1 MDRRKRKRVEQYQD
15 MIARLYPELHQPRK
29 DGARVL
35 SRTVTFQV
43 TEDCNL
49 ACVYCY
55 QGHKTKKRM
64 SFDTAKKAID
74 MLLTSDDENIYINP
88 SISPAVILE
97 FIGGEPF
104 LEIDLID
111 QIVEYFKKET
121 RRLHHPWS
129 EMYCISICSNG
140 VLYFDPKV
148 QEFLYKNRN
157 NISFSVTIDGNKEL
171 HDSCRVFPDG
181 APSYDLAVAAAKD
194 WMDRGYYM
202 GSKITIAPGNISF
215 LYDALIHMIEL
226 GYTEI
231 NANCVYEEGWTY
243 EHATVLYAEM
253 KRVADYLFDHN
264 LENDIYISLFEENF
278 FKPKDPDDNDN
289 WCFKAGTLITTPNG
303 SKEIEDFRVGDTV
316 ISGFGNKC
324 AVVDIK
330 KRYSDDTIKITPYG
344 MFPIYTTKEHP
355 FMVMKNGP
363 ISYIPSKWVNA
374 SDIVPGDRVAI
385 YVRPC
390 GNLHIDPDVAYG
402 YGVNGN
408 MKQIPDDIFHWDRD
422 SIYDFIKGY
431 YTSYGIE
438 DSEYM
443 KIFTGDEKKTYL
455 LFELLLMLG
464 MVPECN
470 KRDDGHILSV
480 PYNRADHK
488 YFHYDEIKRILWVN
502 VSEVKDVAGYDVYNL
517 TVEKDHTFIANGA
530 IVHNCG
536 GDANMLCID
545 PDGNYSVCIRYLPSS
560 LGDDQPPL
568 YLGHVDTGLLST
580 PEEKKCFNCMKC
592 ITRRSQSTDECFNC
606 PIAEGCSW
614 CFKAGTLITTPDG
627 FKPIEEIEVGN
638 EVITGSGNIKKVEKI
653 NTRYTNDTVE
663 IKATGCKP
671 IYTTSEH
678 PFLVRKFRRS
688 GNNLIYNDPQW
699 VKASEIKKSDK
710 IALFS
715 KPFGDKSIDKEVAY
729 IVGRYIG
736 DGWKTSTIR
745 GNCETIKY
753 CICCSY
759 EESEQLERHLDLA
772 NIQYYKDNTKRTAQE
787 YSIYTTNHNPN
798 DNNELLISIIS
809 KCGKYAYGKYI
820 PNEVFN
826 WDKQSIES
834 FLLGYFDADG
844 YYDSKRQVV
853 KFTTVSELLAQGIS
867 SLLLM
872 FGKKANWHI
881 KRNSSSRIEGRDV
894 KVHTV
899 YELSFLVREP
909 IRKYYDYD
917 EENNIMWVNVKSVNT
932 NIDGYEVYNM
942 SVEDDHTYIANGVI
956 VHNCSAYNYQ
966 INGTVDKRV
975 TYICP
980 MHKARA
986 LANLYFWNK
995 YYRKLGI
1002 KERKK
1007 NYCPDEW
1014 ALEIISKDE
1023 LDMLKKLEE
1032 FENE

>member
-1 MDRRKRKRVEQYQD
+1 MDRRKRKKVEQFQD
-15 MIARLYPELHQPRK
+15 TIARLYPELHKPRK

-74 MLLTSDDENIYINP
+74 MLLTSDDENVYINP
-88 SISPAVILE
+88 SISPAIILE

-231 NANCVYEEGWTY
+231 NANCVYEEGWTNA
-243 EHATVLYAEM
+243 HATVLYAEM
-253 KRVADYLFDHN
+253 KRVADYLFEHN

-303 SKEIEDFRVGDTV
+303 SKEIEDFRVGDIV
-316 ISGFGNKC
+316 LSGFGNKC
-324 AVVDIK
+324 TVVDFK

-374 SDIVPGDRVAI
+374 SDIAPGDRVAI

-408 MKQIPDDIFHWDRD
+408 MKQITDDIFHWDRD

-443 KIFTGDEKKTYL
+443 KIFTGDEKKTHL

-464 MVPECN
+464 MVPEYN

-627 FKPIEEIEVGN
+627 FKPIEEIEIGN

-663 IKATGCKP
+663 IKATGCQP
-671 IYTTSEH
+671 IYSTSEH
-678 PFLVRKFRRS
+678 PFLVRKNS
-688 GNNLIYNDPQW
+688 NSETTAAQWIKAKDICINDKLALYGTDTDWQIEW
-699 VKASEIKKSDK
+699 VDVE
-710 IALFS
+710 
-715 KPFGDKSIDKEVAY
+715 SID
-729 IVGRYIG
+729 
-736 DGWKTSTIR
+736 S
-745 GNCETIKY
+745 
-753 CICCSY
+753 
-759 EESEQLERHLDLA
+759 
-772 NIQYYKDNTKRTAQE
+772 
-787 YSIYTTNHNPN
+787 
-798 DNNELLISIIS
+798 
-809 KCGKYAYGKYI
+809 
-820 PNEVFN
+820 
-826 WDKQSIES
+826 SIE
-834 FLLGYFDADG
+834 
-844 YYDSKRQVV
+844 
-853 KFTTVSELLAQGIS
+853 
-867 SLLLM
+867 
-872 FGKKANWHI
+872 
-881 KRNSSSRIEGRDV
+881 
-894 KVHTV
+894 
-899 YELSFLVREP
+899 
-909 IRKYYDYD
+909 
-917 EENNIMWVNVKSVNT
+917 
-932 NIDGYEVYNM
+932 GYEVYNM